1 MKEDAE
7 RDAALNRAHEIARTF
22 LRSLPERPVGPR
34 ATFDELVLAL
44 GGPLPESGDEPVRV
58 VDALARAVEPG
69 LVASAGPRYFG
80 FVIGGS
86 VPAALAAEWLTAT
99 WDQNAALN
107 IASPAAAAVEA
118 VAAEWIKEMLGL
130 PRAAAVGFVTGG
142 QMANFSGLL
151 AGRHAV
157 LARAGWEVEK
167 HGLQGAPEVHVV
179 IGEEAHATILS
190 ALRLLG
196 LGEARAIRVPA
207 DAQGRMIPE
216 ALKTALAPLRG
227 PILVAAQAGNV
238 STGAFDPLDEIAA
251 IAHAKGA
258 WLHVDGAFGLWA
270 ATDPKR
276 QDLLRGVERA
286 DSWATDAHKWLN
298 VPYDSGI
305 VMVREPSD
313 LSAAITKSA
322 AYLIRSETAARDNHD
337 FTPESSRR
345 ARGFAIWAAI
355 RSLGRSG
362 IGSMVSRCCD
372 LAVRMADRLRD
383 GGVTILNDVVL
394 NQVLVRF
401 TPARGGDADAF
412 TRAVVA
418 RIQSDG
424 VLWASGTKRHGADA
438 LRISVSN
445 WSTSEADLD
454 RSATA
459 VLAAVRAEDAAGESG
474 TR

>member
-1 MKEDAE
+1 METPSTENE
-7 RDAALNRAHEIARTF
+7 RDRALKRAHEIASAF
-22 LRSLPERPVGPR
+22 LKSLPERPVGPR
-34 ATFDELVLAL
+34 ATFGELCAAL
-44 GGPLPESGDEPVRV
+44 GGPLPESGDEPTRV

-69 LVASAGPRYFG
+69 LIASAGPRYFG

-86 VPAALAAEWLTAT
+86 VPASLAAEWLTAT

-107 IASPAAAAVEA
+107 AASPAAAAVEA
-118 VAAEWIKEMLGL
+118 VAAEWVKELLGL
-130 PRAAAVGFVTGG
+130 PSAAAVGFVTGC

-157 LARAGWEVEK
+157 LARAGWDVEK
-167 HGLQGAPEVHVV
+167 QGLQGAPQVHVV
-179 IGEEAHATILS
+179 IGEEAHATVLS

-196 LGEARAIRVPA
+196 LGESRAIRVAA
-207 DAQGRMIPE
+207 DAQGRMIPRALE
-216 ALKTALAPLRG
+216 AALEPLSG

-238 STGAFDPLDEIAA
+238 STGAFDPLAEIAP
-251 IAHAKGA
+251 IARAKGA

-270 ATDPKR
+270 ATAPSR
-276 QDLLRGVERA
+276 RALLRGVELA

-305 VMVREPSD
+305 VIVRDPSH

-322 AYLIRSETAARDNHD
+322 AYLIRSENSARDNHD

-345 ARGFAIWAAI
+345 ARGFAVWAAI

-362 IGSMVSRCCD
+362 IGSMVERCCD
-372 LAVRMADRLRD
+372 LAVRMADRLRE

-401 TPARGGDADAF
+401 TPSRGGDADAF

-418 RIQSDG
+418 RIQAGG

-445 WSTSEADLD
+445 WSTTEADID
-454 RSATA
+454 RSADA
-459 VLAAVRAEDAAGESG
+459 ILSAVRAESQA
-474 TR
+474 

>member
-1 MKEDAE
+1 MDLTPADEE
-7 RDAALNRAHEIARTF
+7 RERALNRAHEIASAF
-22 LRSLPERPVGPR
+22 LKSLPERPVGPR
-34 ATFDELVLAL
+34 ATFEELVGAL
-44 GGPLPESGDEPVRV
+44 GGPLPLRGDEPTRV
-58 VDALARAVEPG
+58 IDALARAAEPG
-69 LVASAGPRYFG
+69 LIASAGPRYFG

-118 VAAEWIKEMLGL
+118 VAALWVKELLGL
-130 PRAAAVGFVTGG
+130 PGGAAVGFVTGC

-157 LARAGWEVEK
+157 LARAGWDVEK
-167 HGLQGAPEVHVV
+167 QGLQGAPEVHVV
-179 IGEEAHATILS
+179 IGEEAHATVLS

-196 LGEARAIRVPA
+196 LGEARAIRVAA
-207 DAQGRMIPE
+207 DAQGRMIPGALE
-216 ALKTALAPLRG
+216 AALGPLRG

-238 STGAFDPLDEIAA
+238 STGSFDPFDEIAS
-251 IAHAKGA
+251 ISRAKGA

-270 ATDPKR
+270 ATDPARKT
-276 QDLLRGVERA
+276 LLRGVEQA

-298 VPYDSGI
+298 VPNDSGI
-305 VMVREPSD
+305 VIVREPSH

-322 AYLIRSETAARDNHD
+322 AYLIRSENAARDNHD

-362 IGSMVSRCCD
+362 IGSMVSHCSD
-372 LAVRMADRLRD
+372 LAVRMADRLRE
-383 GGVTILNDVVL
+383 GGVIILNDVVL

-418 RIQSDG
+418 RIQREG
-424 VLWASGTKRHGADA
+424 VMWASGTKRHGADA

-445 WSTSEADLD
+445 WSTTEADVD
-454 RSATA
+454 RSADA
-459 VLAAVRAEDAAGESG
+459 ILDAVRAED
-474 TR
+474 RP

>member
-1 MKEDAE
+1 MESKTPDQE
-7 RDAALNRAHEIARTF
+7 RGRALARAHEIASVF
-22 LRSLPERPVGPR
+22 LESLPERPVAAR
-34 ATFDELVLAL
+34 ATFDELVGAL
-44 GGPLPESGDEPVRV
+44 GGPLPESGDDAARV
-58 VDALARAVEPG
+58 VDALATAVEPG
-69 LVASAGPRYFG
+69 LIASAGPRYFG

-118 VAAEWIKEMLGL
+118 VAAEWVKELLGL
-130 PRAAAVGFVTGG
+130 PKGAAVGFVTGC

-157 LARAGWEVEK
+157 LARAGWDVEK
-167 HGLQGAPEVHVV
+167 QGLQDAPEVHVV

-196 LGEARAIRVPA
+196 LGESRALRVAA
-207 DAQGRMIPE
+207 DAQGRMIPAALE
-216 ALKTALAPLRG
+216 AALGPLRG

-270 ATDPKR
+270 ATDPARKA
-276 QDLLRGVERA
+276 LLRGVEKA

-305 VMVREPSD
+305 VIVREPSD

-322 AYLIRSETAARDNHD
+322 AYLIRAENADRDNHD

-362 IGSMVSRCCD
+362 IGSMVSRCSD
-372 LAVRMADRLRD
+372 LAVRMADLLRA
-383 GGVTILNDVVL
+383 GGVTVLNDVVL

-418 RIQSDG
+418 RIQNGG
-424 VLWASGTKRHGADA
+424 VMWASGTKRHGGDA

-445 WSTSEADLD
+445 WSTTEADID
-454 RSATA
+454 RSANA
-459 VLAAVRAEDAAGESG
+459 VLSAVRDED
-474 TR
+474 RR

>member
-1 MKEDAE
+1 MDSTTADDE
-7 RDAALNRAHEIARTF
+7 RERALDRAHEIASAF
-22 LRSLPERPVGPR
+22 LKSLPARPVGAR
-34 ATFDELVLAL
+34 ASFDELVAAL
-44 GGPLPESGDEPVRV
+44 GGRLPESGDEPARV
-58 VDALARAVEPG
+58 VDALAKAVEPG
-69 LVASAGPRYFG
+69 LIASAGPRYFG
-80 FVIGGS
+80 FVIGGG
-86 VPAALAAEWLTAT
+86 VPAALAADWLTAT

-107 IASPAAAAVEA
+107 AASPAAAAVEA
-118 VAAEWIKEMLGL
+118 VAAEWVKELLGL
-130 PRAAAVGFVTGG
+130 PNGAGVGFVTGC

-157 LARAGWEVEK
+157 LARAGWDVEK
-167 HGLQGAPEVHVV
+167 QGLQGAPEVHVL

-196 LGEARAIRVPA
+196 LGEARAIRVAA

-216 ALKTALAPLRG
+216 ALEAALAPLRG

-238 STGAFDPLDEIAA
+238 STGAFDPLDEISAM
-251 IAHAKGA
+251 AHAKGA
-258 WLHVDGAFGLWA
+258 WLHIDGAFGLWA
-270 ATDPKR
+270 ATDPAR
-276 QDLLRGVERA
+276 RALLRGANQA

-305 VMVREPSD
+305 VIVQEPSH

-322 AYLIRSETAARDNHD
+322 AYLIRSEAAARDNHD

-372 LAVRMADRLRD
+372 LAVRMADRLRE
-383 GGVTILNDVVL
+383 GGVIILNDVVL

-418 RIQSDG
+418 RIQREG
-424 VLWASGTKRHGADA
+424 VMWASGTKRHGADA

-445 WSTSEADLD
+445 WSTTEADID
-454 RSATA
+454 RSAEA
-459 VLAAVRAEDAAGESG
+459 ILAAIRSEDRA
-474 TR
+474 